1 MDIEKVNM
9 FIAAKGEY
17 FPAEA
22 IPMIRERLLKADP
35 DSELAIMSL
44 SYISPVL
51 NIVLSVFFGEFGI
64 DRFIIGDVG
73 LGIGKLLT
81 TYCCD
86 MGNKKLA
93 FCIWIFWTTNMR
105 STLVF
110 ERFVC
115 IEFIGC
121 GVESYR

>member
-51 NIVLSVFFGEFGI
+51 NIVLSVFFGELGI
-64 DRFIIGDVG
+64 DRFIIGDVS

-81 TYCCD
+81 TCCCGLGLIWWLVD
-86 MGNKKLA
+86 LFLIMDATRQKNLDKL
-93 FCIWIFWTTNMR
+93 MK
-105 STLVF
+105 
-110 ERFVC
+110 
-115 IEFIGC
+115 FI
-121 GVESYR
+121 